1 MAQIRMDVTEYNAL
15 LKVQANL
22 EESLSRE
29 KELSRKVDSLQQEK
43 IDLLENNK
51 MKVTIKNK
59 RMVTQRYVASK
70 TDMARELIN
79 QLIEYAKRIESM
91 RGLYRENRDVD
102 AVEYYINQIFDK
114 VSVET
119 IEEDSN
125 VTMKG
130 LDEVKAEITATLKKE
145 LDETTIK
152 KLEFADTAMAR
163 QAADS
168 EQIKSLQKTVN
179 SFSRDNSFLR
189 KELDSL
195 AKENEGLTEENDK
208 LKKYQEIIEQ
218 IKSVIPNESVIG
230 SWNKR
235 DLLTK
240 ILTLIRQ
247 Q

>member
-1 MAQIRMDVTEYNAL
+1 MDVTEYNAL